1 MIMYNDFMVIV
12 EPGLHRSI
20 INWKQNGLLKPV
32 IKLKAYIHDRNIAS
46 EVETFKQCRWKEDD
60 WIKIKGIDSHQM
72 PPPEISLVDRSE
84 GYFTEVDEIA
94 KDEENFDELN
104 LSTGSLPDPD

>member
-1 MIMYNDFMVIV
+1 
-12 EPGLHRSI
+12 
-20 INWKQNGLLKPV
+20 
-32 IKLKAYIHDRNIAS
+32 
-46 EVETFKQCRWKEDD
+46 
-60 WIKIKGIDSHQM
+60 M

-84 GYFTEVDEIA
+84 GYFTEVDEIG